1 MQESYR
7 IACKIVGWPTGVGWR
22 LSFLNSRHY
31 QASELV
37 WRENANSSECFM
49 THDFFARTLTF
60 SFFLTLWFFVFLFL
74 TIIDLQH
81 YASPRCIQKM
91 ITQDYNFLTGAGPTI
106 TEAICVLG
114 TQPSGHELCCHHWRE
129 SELPSSPFV
138 SRALSLPLC
147 LFAWLTEPR
156 SCAFSRATRET
167 GQASICFFSLMF
179 FA

>member
-1 MQESYR
+1 M
-7 IACKIVGWPTGVGWR
+7 GWR
-22 LSFLNSRHY
+22 LSFPSSRHY

-37 WRENANSSECFM
+37 WRENANSSECFV

-60 SFFLTLWFFVFLFL
+60 SFSFNSLFLFCFSFVNCNWPTAL
-74 TIIDLQH
+74 CWFQV
-81 YASPRCIQKM
+81 YQKM
-91 ITQDYNFLTGAGPTI
+91 ITQDYKFLTAAGPTI

-114 TQPSGHELCCHHWRE
+114 TQPSGHELCRHHWRE

-156 SCAFSRATRET
+156 SCAFSRTTRET
-167 GQASICFFSLMF
+167 GQASIWFFPLMF